1 MSDECI
7 MVNRIGHVFLGG
19 PPLVKAATG
28 EGIYQSLHSILKY
41 HHANQYAILV
51 VTHEE
56 LGGATKHTS
65 VSGVADYFAG
75 TEEESF
81 AQVRDIISS
90 KCKTKISGIAHFGYY
105 LQYNVFA
112 GLNLELP
119 REFNHLEDPPE
130 YDSSELDRYAG
141 LDVISKD
148 DMKAV
153 IARIVDGSRFS
164 EFKAPFGQ
172 NLITGFAKICDQL
185 VGICANAGPIS
196 KADGQK
202 GAHFLQLCDSRN
214 TPVIFL
220 QNNSGNSS
228 GEELNYDALKESAK
242 FAHSSANCHVPKISV
257 NVGGLGGPQD
267 LVSMCGPSFGSRFHL
282 SWPRARY
289 SKNPLEPISEEASAS
304 DFHEESAQ
312 YAASRCTIDG
322 VILPRETRNALAK
335 CLQISLL
342 NHEPMGRILQ
352 QKSVLR
358 I

>member
-1 MSDECI
+1 MKNSEEQRNTHPYLESQI
-7 MVNRIGHVFLGG
+7 TLLQLKRSLLRKFETSFQVSVKRRY
-19 PPLVKAATG
+19 LV
-28 EGIYQSLHSILKY
+28 Y
-41 HHANQYAILV
+41 V
-51 VTHEE
+51 
-56 LGGATKHTS
+56 
-65 VSGVADYFAG
+65 
-75 TEEESF
+75 
-81 AQVRDIISS
+81 
-90 KCKTKISGIAHFGYY
+90 AHFGYY
-105 LQYNVFA
+105 LQCNVFV
-112 GLNLELP
+112 GLNLESP

-242 FAHSSANCHVPKISV
+242 FAHSSANCHVPKISL

-289 SKNPLEPISEEASAS
+289 SKNPLVPISEEASAS
-304 DFHEESAQ
+304 GFHEESAQ